1 MASLTPVQGALGLRR
16 AAHLLRRTTYRYT
29 AATVEEFAKKTAAEA
44 LQVLFKVAPL
54 QVEQPLFA
62 AKASDTPKTWINPP
76 QPPSVKP
83 PAEESELRRYVM
95 AWWVNEAL
103 QDPGIG
109 HKMEFFFHQFLAV
122 DAESGTS
129 ARFFDYLS
137 LLRWGALGNFKKLV
151 TKMILDNCMLEYID
165 NNQNYVNNP
174 NTNYAR
180 EFFELHT
187 IGKGD
192 AAGPGDYTNYTE
204 EDILEAA
211 RVFTGF
217 NNAPRH
223 QYKDVET
230 NLPAG
235 RAYPQSHDFK
245 AKTFSARFGGKTIT
259 PAKNDAEGMTKELD
273 EMVDMV
279 FTQDETARN
288 LCRRLYRFFVT
299 RNIKDDAEQ
308 DIIGGL
314 ATTLKTANFDVKPVV
329 EQLLQSQHF
338 FDEDDSSSKDEII
351 GALIKS
357 PLELA
362 LQAITFFGL
371 PIPDAVKENEK
382 HYMTFYNGAVLER
395 MFSRAGFSLF
405 YPQDVAGYSGYFQV
419 PDYNR
424 QFFNSASII
433 ARYKLPQMLL
443 TGTYAWGDGMDEPL
457 GTKLDVAAWLRDSK
471 VVTEPESAEV
481 VVRTLIKYLMPE
493 EPDAAR
499 FTYFYDVIFLDKLPP
514 SDWNYEWENYVKTG
528 DDSEVKIPLGRLVNA
543 MMYSPEYQ
551 VF

>member
-16 AAHLLRRTTYRYT
+16 AAHLLRRASYRYT
-29 AATVEEFAKKTAAEA
+29 AVTVEEFAKKTAAEA
-44 LQVLFKVAPL
+44 LQILFQPAPL
-54 QVEQPLFA
+54 RVEQPLY
-62 AKASDTPKTWINPP
+62 AKKAGDTPQTWINPP

-103 QDPGIG
+103 SDPGIG
-109 HKMEFFFHQFLAV
+109 HKMAFFFHQFLAV

-129 ARFFDYLS
+129 SRFFDYLS

-204 EDILEAA
+204 DDILEAA
-211 RVFTGF
+211 RVLTGF

-223 QYKDVET
+223 QYKDAET

-245 AKTFSARFGGKTIT
+245 TKTFSARFGGKTIT

-273 EMVDMV
+273 ELVDMV
-279 FTQDETARN
+279 FAQEETARH

-314 ATTLKTANFDVKPVV
+314 ATTLKANNFDVKPVV

-357 PLELA
+357 PVELA
-362 LQAITFFGL
+362 LQALTFFGL
-371 PIPDAVKENEK
+371 VIPDPVKDNEK

-395 MFSRAGFSLF
+395 MFSRAGLSLF
-405 YPQDVAGYSGYFQV
+405 YPPDVAGYTGYYQN
-419 PDYNR
+419 PDFNR
-424 QFFNSASII
+424 QFFNSATII

-443 TGTYAWGDGMDEPL
+443 TGTYAWGDGMDEPI
-457 GTKLDVAAWLRDSK
+457 GTQLDIAAWLRDSK
-471 VVTEPESAEV
+471 VVTQPENAEA
-481 VVRTLIKYLMPE
+481 VVRTLIRYMMPE
-493 EPDAAR
+493 EPDPAR
-499 FTYFYDVIFLDKLPP
+499 FNYFYEIIFLDKLPP

-528 DDSEVKIPLGRLVNA
+528 DDSEVKIPLGRLLNA
-543 MMYSPEYQ
+543 LMYSPEYQ
-551 VF
+551 LF